1 MIALIS
7 FILVL
12 IGCANWLT
20 IGILQFDFV
29 AGLFGSQANIFSRI
43 VYVVIGI
50 GAVIVSINLIKNKG
64 KLTFNLKKLNKK
76 TMQQNPVFVPEE
88 NNMSRVRAQ
97 ETSADLS
104 NQNANNASYT
114 NTNNE
119 SNQVAESRQTSD
131 QNKYA
136 DYRRQFAEYAHDMS
150 HKTADSS
157 PVKNNKQENCN
168 CDKCTNKDCDCDN
181 K

>member
-43 VYVVIGI
+43 VYVAIGI

-76 TMQQNPVFVPEE
+76 TMQQNPLFVPEE

-97 ETSADLS
+97 ETSNDIS
-104 NQNANNASYT
+104 NQSANYADS
-114 NTNNE
+114 NNE
-119 SNQVAESRQTSD
+119 SNQVIGQSNNTND

-150 HKTADSS
+150 HKTADTS
-157 PVKNNKQENCN
+157 PIKNNSDKKCD
-168 CDKCTNKDCDCDN
+168 CDKCTNKECDCD
-181 K
+181 KK